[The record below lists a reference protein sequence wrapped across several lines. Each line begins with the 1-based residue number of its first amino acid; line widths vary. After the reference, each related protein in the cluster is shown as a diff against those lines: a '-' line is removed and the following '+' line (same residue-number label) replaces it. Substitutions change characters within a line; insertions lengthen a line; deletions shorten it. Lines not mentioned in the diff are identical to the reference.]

1 MYSIRNALIACLV
14 TLIACGAVSQEEKQI
29 AQPKNTKITPQEY
42 EIYSVVLN
50 ELSEGSEKR
59 PISQVVVQETTATG
73 VPPGWYGLTPVK
85 GWEGLKQ
92 VFPEKLLIAWQKQNQ
107 NDASTISADNL
118 KCKKKCVLMEQKE
131 LIAFFEKSRGRWK
144 EFYQKFP
151 QAQGITF
158 LSRVGFDEKG
168 DSALIYEG
176 TMADNLGGWGYFMLL
191 ERHDGV
197 WSIKDRQMVWI
208 S

>member
-14 TLIACGAVSQEEKQI
+14 ILIASGAVSEEQK
-29 AQPKNTKITPQEY
+29 AETRPKNTKITPQEY

-50 ELSEGSEKR
+50 EFGEGSKDR
-59 PISQVVVQETTATG
+59 PVAQLVVQETTSAD
-73 VPPGWYGLTPVK
+73 VPPGWQGLTPLYEWPGFK
-85 GWEGLKQ
+85 LN
-92 VFPEKLLIAWQKQNQ
+92 FPENLVTAWQKQNE
-107 NDASTISADNL
+107 NDDSTISADYL
-118 KCKKKCVLMEQKE
+118 KCKKKCVLMAQDK
-131 LIAFFEKSRGRWK
+131 LLAFFKKDSGRWK
-144 EFYQKFP
+144 DFYKQFP
-151 QAQGITF
+151 QAQGISL

-168 DSALIYEG
+168 DRALVYEG
-176 TMADNLGGWGYFMLL
+176 TMRDNLGGWGYFMLL